1 MAHTIYL
8 GTFSKHEN
16 STAQPTYTGWAS
28 FDVTFKEGADIS
40 APEIKISASLS
51 TVIDYNYAVML
62 GRYYWIRRKN
72 ALRNDLIF
80 MQLEIDVL
88 ATYKAEIGDSNLYIT
103 RSSALSDGN
112 IKDNLYPMKANPT
125 LNYQAISTSFPDY
138 DDGYYIISAL
148 GTTNN
153 ATTLYQMDV
162 ATFRRV
168 INNLF
173 AQAADATAIG
183 SDFAMGVV
191 NSMFKPIDYIN
202 WAAWSPIAFDD
213 SAVSTVYLGKW
224 SYSTIASDNVGIIQ
238 DSIKT
243 LSGSL
248 SIPKHPQEARGNYLN
263 FYPYAEYILNIQPF
277 GIIPIDPARIDQLN
291 SVDYYITIDAL
302 SGIANLQIVDANS
315 GAVIDTVT
323 SKYLVEVPIGSAA
336 QGQSLVSA
344 VLGGAAALL
353 TGNIAAGIAAGAS
366 AIGNATEFLNP
377 QAQRAGAQGSIAAFK
392 SFQGFLSIFHEIADE
407 DNTRNGRPLCQVK
420 KPSVLGGFM
429 IAQKGDIDA
438 AIPLPEHDMIKSF
451 LETGFFYE

>member
-1 MAHTIYL
+1 MAYTIYL

-40 APEIKISASLS
+40 APEITISASLS

-72 ALRNDLIF
+72 ALRNGLVV

-88 ATYKAEIGDSNLYIT
+88 ATYKTEIGNTNLYIL
-103 RSSALSDGN
+103 RSSTSSDGN
-112 IKDNLYPMKANPT
+112 IKDNLYPMKANPS
-125 LNYQAISTSFPDY
+125 LNYQTISTSFPDY

-191 NSMFKPIDYIN
+191 NSIFKPIDYIN

-213 SAVSTVYLGKW
+213 QAVSTVYLGKW
-224 SYSTIASDNVGIIQ
+224 SYTAISADNVGIIQ
-238 DSIKT
+238 DSIKV
-243 LSGSL
+243 LSGAL
-248 SIPKHPQEARGNYLN
+248 SIPKHPQESRGNYLN

-291 SVDYYITIDAL
+291 SVDYYITVDAL
-302 SGIANLQIVDANS
+302 SGIANLQIVDSNS

-336 QGQSLVSA
+336 QGKGLVAS
-344 VLGGAAALL
+344 VLGGIGALL
-353 TGNIAAGIAAGAS
+353 TGNIAAGIAAGSS
-366 AIGNATEFLNP
+366 AIGSAAEFLNP
-377 QAQRAGAQGSIAAFK
+377 QTQRAGAQGSIAAFK
-392 SFQGFLSIFHEIADE
+392 SLQGFLSIFHEIADE
-407 DNTRNGRPLCQVK
+407 DNTRNGRPLCQIA

-429 IAQKGDIDA
+429 IAQKGDLDA
-438 AIPLPEHDMIKSF
+438 AIPLPEHDMIRSF